1 MKQGK
6 SYTAKKSKL
15 KSYEKLG
22 FSRKQVDQAAE
33 LTTLY
38 LKTWTEQEFKNLTHN
53 QKLPV
58 IWPLGS
64 HGFLVGRKR
73 IEKLNDFTWR
83 VLDHNNDT
91 EFDFSRRISAVFY
104 CLTDQINKINLSREI
119 LRADWLV
126 GKLELDVKTYA
137 NTMRKN
143 IKRKDYFRADL
154 AELRL
159 INCQFQLDS
168 AIQELKKT
176 LNTAKYLK
184 VQERLL

>member
-6 SYTAKKSKL
+6 SYTAKKPKP

-22 FSRKQVDQAAE
+22 FSRQQVDLAAE
-33 LTTLY
+33 FTTLY
-38 LKTWTEQEFKNLTHN
+38 LKNWTEQEFKNLTLN
-53 QKLPV
+53 QKIPV
-58 IWPLGS
+58 IWPLGN

-73 IEKLNDFTWR
+73 IEKLNEFTWR
-83 VLDHNNDT
+83 VLDSNNDC
-91 EFDFSRRISAVFY
+91 EFDFSRKISAVFY
-104 CLTDQINKINLSREI
+104 CLTEQINKINLSREI

-126 GKLELDVKTYA
+126 GKLELDVKTYT

-143 IKRKDYFRADL
+143 RKRKDYFRADL

-159 INCQFQLDS
+159 INCQFQLDA